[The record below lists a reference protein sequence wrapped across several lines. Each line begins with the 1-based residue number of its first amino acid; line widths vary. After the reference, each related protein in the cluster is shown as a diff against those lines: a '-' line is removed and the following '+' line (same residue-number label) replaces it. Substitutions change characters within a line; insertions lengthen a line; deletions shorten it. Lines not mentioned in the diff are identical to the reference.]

1 MRNVKI
7 NISIRSHRIE
17 TNIICFIIILY
28 DIRID
33 VLFERRIMKRI
44 SFSTNSTNIVQIT
57 AYLSIINQQRI
68 FPRFLRLFAIFF
80 FFLFHQLLH
89 IWSISSL
96 FFSSIAMIPS
106 ALKERKERKKKFT
119 GRSDILISSINYPM
133 LISMISM
140 SNRWIGNW
148 SNVYFQRGWKII
160 VYTRIISE

>member
-80 FFLFHQLLH
+80 FF
-89 IWSISSL
+89 
-96 FFSSIAMIPS
+96 FSSTS
-106 ALKERKERKKKFT
+106 SFLKERKERKKKFT

>member
-68 FPRFLRLFAIFF
+68 FPRFLRLFAIF